1 MSGKVPSG
9 AFNEIRCMP
18 QNFIACDREQVLL
31 LPPSLLD
38 WVPPDHL
45 VWTVLA
51 SVEEMDL
58 AGFYGVYRPD
68 GHGRPAYD
76 PKVMVALL
84 FYACAQGIRSSRVI
98 ERKCRE
104 DVAFMVITAMRVPD
118 HSTIAEFRKRHE
130 TALAGLFTDVLGM
143 CEKAGLVNVG
153 VIAIDG
159 TKISANASMDAN
171 RSYERIARELLDE
184 LDETDQRED
193 ELHGDARG
201 DELPEQLCT
210 AEGRRAALREAKR
223 KLDAEREAATRD
235 GEDASD
241 GADVSDGE
249 ELLVTLDLDRERMVN
264 SEQGR
269 RGWLREGRHQ
279 LDELRRQQ
287 ARPIARSST
296 ERLEE
301 SKRRLEEEHQV
312 ELETNAAYEAY
323 KARGVM
329 RDGRRFGKPPK
340 PYVPPAVPTG
350 TINTTDHDSRIVR
363 TTGQPARQGYNT
375 QAAVNEHQI
384 IIAAEVTVDSP
395 DFGHLEP
402 MVNAT
407 ERELAAIGV
416 SSLPETVVADPGYW
430 HKQQMENIVTRGIQV
445 LIPPDSGLRTSPRP
459 GWNKGLYA
467 FMRMVLST
475 EFGQAV
481 YRRRMATVEPVFGQ
495 MKFNRGFDRFQRRG
509 LSAVTSEWRLEA
521 AAHNLLKLHKH
532 QIAATGA

>member
-1 MSGKVPSG
+1 
-9 AFNEIRCMP
+9 MP
-18 QNFIACDREQVLL
+18 QNFIACDREQALL

-38 WVPPDHL
+38 WVPADHL

-58 AGFYGVYRPD
+58 SGFYGVYRPD

-84 FYACAQGIRSSRVI
+84 FYACAQGVRSSREI

-130 TALAGLFTDVLGM
+130 RALAGLFGDVLGM
-143 CEKAGLVNVG
+143 CEKAGLVKVG

-159 TKISANASMDAN
+159 TKISANASMGAN
-171 RSYERIARELLDE
+171 RSYERIARGLLDE
-184 LDETDQRED
+184 LEETDRRED

-210 AEGRRAALREAKR
+210 PEGRRAALREAKR
-223 KLDAEREAATRD
+223 QLDAERESAGGD
-235 GEDASD
+235 GEDRS
-241 GADVSDGE
+241 VSEDTGGE
-249 ELLVTLDLDRERMVN
+249 ESLVVFDFDRERILN

-269 RGWLREGRHQ
+269 RGWMREGRHQ

-287 ARPIARSST
+287 ARPIAASRT

-301 SKRRLEEEHQV
+301 SKRRLEEEHRV
-312 ELETNAAYEAY
+312 GLEANAAYEAY

-329 RDGRRFGKPPK
+329 RDGRRFGKPSK
-340 PYVPPAVPTG
+340 PYVPPAEPTA

-363 TTGQPARQGYNT
+363 TTGQPARQGYNA

-402 MVNAT
+402 MVDAT
-407 ERELAAIGV
+407 QRELAAIGV

-430 HKQQMENIVTRGIQV
+430 HKPQMQNIVARGIQV
-445 LIPPDSGLRTSPRP
+445 LIPPDSGLRTEPRP

-495 MKFNRGFDRFQRRG
+495 MKFNRRFDRFQRRG
-509 LSAVTSEWRLEA
+509 LSAVTSECLSYVKRFSLVA
-521 AAHNLLKLHKH
+521 SFVR
-532 QIAATGA
+532 